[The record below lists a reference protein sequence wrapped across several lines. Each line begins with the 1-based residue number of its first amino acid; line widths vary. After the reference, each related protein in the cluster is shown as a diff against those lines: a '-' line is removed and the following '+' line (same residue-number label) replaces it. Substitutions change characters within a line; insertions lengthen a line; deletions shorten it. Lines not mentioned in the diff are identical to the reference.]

1 MLLVASIV
9 ISGLVSGNDPF
20 YFADISRV
28 RRSLPLTPMSSPPV
42 VAVVGT
48 CDTKYEALCYIK
60 HAIGTGLSCKAIL
73 IDIGSYVPPDHA
85 HIDITRS
92 QVLSAL
98 SGEDLDFTSRNN
110 ALETMTRAITAT
122 LAHLYAEGT
131 IAGVIS
137 AGGSGNTS
145 VCATAF
151 RDAFPIGFP
160 KLLVSTMASGNIS
173 HYVGETD
180 MTMMYSVVDIT
191 GMNALLQTILGNA
204 ASAIAGMT
212 LRSQRRQHASSQQPS
227 IAVTMFGVT
236 TPCVQVATR
245 QLEELGYSV
254 VTFHAT
260 GSGGLSMERL
270 IREGY
275 FVGVLDLTTTE
286 LADELV
292 GGVLTAGPNRLEAA
306 VDKSIPQV
314 VSVGALDMVNFGP
327 ASTVPAQFAGRRL
340 LRHNTSVTLMR
351 TSPEECSALGQTIAQ
366 KLRKALPDR
375 THVLLPLRGFSGI
388 DEDGG
393 PFRDAEA
400 DEALLNALRSAGLE
414 CPIEELDTN
423 INDPSFA
430 AAAVST
436 LHRMIQYVDQ
446 SF

>member
-1 MLLVASIV
+1 
-9 ISGLVSGNDPF
+9 
-20 YFADISRV
+20 
-28 RRSLPLTPMSSPPV
+28 MSSLPV

-60 HAIGTGLSCKAIL
+60 HAIDTSGSCRAI
-73 IDIGSYVPPDHA
+73 IVDIGSYDPPDHDR
-85 HIDITRS
+85 IDITRS
-92 QVLSAL
+92 QVLSVLSKEAL
-98 SGEDLDFTSRNN
+98 HFSSRD
-110 ALETMTRAITAT
+110 ATLETMTCALTAT
-122 LAHLYAEGT
+122 LARLYAEGT
-131 IAGVIS
+131 IAGVIN

-145 VCATAF
+145 VCAAAF

-160 KLLVSTMASGNIS
+160 KLLVSTMASGNTS

-191 GMNALLQTILGNA
+191 GMNALLHTILGNA

-212 LRSQRRQHASSQQPS
+212 LQSRLRPPVSPQRRS

-275 FVGVLDLTTTE
+275 FAGVLDLTTTE

-306 VDKSIPQV
+306 IDKSIPQV

-327 ASTVPAQFAGRRL
+327 ASTVPAKFSGRHFV
-340 LRHNTSVTLMR
+340 RHNASVTLMR
-351 TSPEECSALGQTIAQ
+351 TSPEECSVLGETIAQ
-366 KLRKALPDR
+366 KLRKALPGR

-388 DEDGG
+388 DKDGG
-393 PFRDAEA
+393 PFWDVEA
-400 DEALLNALRSAGLE
+400 DRALLDALRSAELK
-414 CPIEELDTN
+414 CPIEELDTD
-423 INDPSFA
+423 INDPSFS
-430 AAAVST
+430 AAAVSA
-436 LHRMIQYVDQ
+436 LHRMIQSVDNH
-446 SF
+446 F